1 MADETLGTL
10 LESLHRKLAATPA
23 LGDTDRA
30 ALQQLANDIQSALA
44 QSGGTTRSQGVLD
57 RLEAAAIQF
66 EGSHPELTATIMQ
79 VSKALGDMG
88 I

>member
-23 LGDTDRA
+23 LGDADRT
-30 ALQQLANDIQSALA
+30 ALQQLANEIQSALT
-44 QSGGTTRSQGVLD
+44 QSGGTAQPQGMLD
-57 RLEAAAIQF
+57 RLEAAAIRF
-66 EGSHPELTATIMQ
+66 EGSHPDLTATIMQ